1 MGAAPVGR
9 WAAAVFA
16 VRERLPMWVQLRCG
30 LEPKTL
36 AALAVVLVA
45 AAVFAGMHFWSARPE
60 GVRAPD
66 MVAEAVHAPAPDEDP
81 EPGGGRPE
89 PSPGPAAGPGGQI
102 VVDVSG
108 KVRDPGLRRLPS
120 GSRVD
125 DALTA
130 AGGARPGT
138 DLAGLNRARVLMDG
152 EQIVVGAPQAPA
164 PGPGVGGPAAEGAGR

>member
-1 MGAAPVGR
+1 M
-9 WAAAVFA
+9 
-16 VRERLPMWVQLRCG
+16 
-30 LEPKTL
+30 
-36 AALAVVLVA
+36 
-45 AAVFAGMHFWSARPE
+45 
-60 GVRAPD
+60 
-66 MVAEAVHAPAPDEDP
+66 
-81 EPGGGRPE
+81 
-89 PSPGPAAGPGGQI
+89 
-102 VVDVSG
+102 VDVSG

-152 EQIVVGAPQAPA
+152 EQIVVGAPPAPA